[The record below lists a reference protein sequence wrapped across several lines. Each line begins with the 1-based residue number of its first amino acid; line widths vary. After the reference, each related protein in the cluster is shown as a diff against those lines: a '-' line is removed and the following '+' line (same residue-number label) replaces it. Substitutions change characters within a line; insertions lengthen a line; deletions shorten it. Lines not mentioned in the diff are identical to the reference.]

1 MDYFDKITLLWFFFN
16 QSTIMIYHAKL
27 SKCAGCSPPP
37 PPLGIYFFVEIVN
50 FGSHIS
56 MCLSEL
62 QETLDISVI
71 NLHEKLIEGDFVYMH
86 MKKYLSILLNNV
98 EVVHFVQIPFR
109 AHLSCYSSVY
119 SISWISNLILTL
131 IQDWVNIQ
139 EQYPPRNQYCFHVH
153 VGNELLIH

>member
-1 MDYFDKITLLWFFFN
+1 MR
-16 QSTIMIYHAKL
+16 A
-27 SKCAGCSPPP
+27 APPP
-37 PPLGIYFFVEIVN
+37 PPNLAYISIHVEIVN

-71 NLHEKLIEGDFVYMH
+71 NLHEKLIEGDFVYLH

-119 SISWISNLILTL
+119 SIS
-131 IQDWVNIQ
+131 
-139 EQYPPRNQYCFHVH
+139 
-153 VGNELLIH
+153 